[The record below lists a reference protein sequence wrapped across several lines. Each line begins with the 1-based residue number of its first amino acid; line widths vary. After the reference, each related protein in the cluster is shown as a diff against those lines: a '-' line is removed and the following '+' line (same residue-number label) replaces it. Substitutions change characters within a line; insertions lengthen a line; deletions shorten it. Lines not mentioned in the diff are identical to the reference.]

1 MENTQVEN
9 TEDVVIEDIN
19 EETLLS
25 LDETLE
31 LDQEQTEIAEGK
43 CKKEGEDMEGEESD
57 EDEKEDDEECEDEM
71 NEGSLDSMTL
81 EQLWDKHE
89 ENSYYADQ
97 GYGHGKGS
105 IKNGKAAADA
115 IFKFVKSKFG
125 AKVADDMEDAS
136 QAYVSWAE
144 YDGTSESKNKRKA
157 IRKKHGLS
165 TGIVEAKKMNEAK
178 KMTEAEVNSDE
189 EFTEYAKGILKA
201 AHGDKYDEAK
211 AMATIEGILK
221 KADGDYGAAIGMIT
235 SGLGEE
241 EMEDEEG
248 MMEAILAEAGAG
260 DTLDGFASE
269 QEIIAAL
276 LKLPGVK
283 DHLRKIKAKPYFDD
297 NDFVVASKTAIRDA
311 LFNPDIKLAD
321 LAKAVMAEKG
331 DFAKP
336 EKEAMP
342 NRVIV
347 SADNEAAANKL
358 LDLIKANNAKASSKD
373 MKVKVQ
379 KFARKDGFKL
389 YITGNSV
396 SAIGPYKKFVK
407 ESDLYEDI
415 THEEDMNEEIIEEI
429 IEETIEENTISIDT
443 SDITRLVESEEG
455 LTEEF
460 KEKASIIFEAAVK
473 SKIKETEE
481 ALKES
486 YAVALIEEVE
496 TIKSELVEKIDNYL
510 TYAVESWV
518 EDNKV
523 AIEGGLRTQIAENF
537 IQSLKTV
544 FVENYIEVPESK
556 QDLVAEMESS
566 IAQLQNES
574 AELENTVLALNE
586 KVNSLTREKVI
597 SESTSDLADTQ
608 AEKLKSLLEDIEC
621 TSETSFRKKVATIK
635 EFYLNGAALEEKSTL
650 TEETESSDNSSY
662 VTTETIVENETE
674 VEVSPAMK
682 NYLTA
687 LSRLSKAT
695 TANVPVVG

>member
-57 EDEKEDDEECEDEM
+57 EDEKEDDEDEEECEDE
-71 NEGSLDSMTL
+71 
-81 EQLWDKHE
+81 
-89 ENSYYADQ
+89 
-97 GYGHGKGS
+97 
-105 IKNGKAAADA
+105 
-115 IFKFVKSKFG
+115 
-125 AKVADDMEDAS
+125 
-136 QAYVSWAE
+136 
-144 YDGTSESKNKRKA
+144 
-157 IRKKHGLS
+157 
-165 TGIVEAKKMNEAK
+165 MNEAK

-221 KADGDYGAAIGMIT
+221 KADGDYGAAIGMLT
-235 SGLGEE
+235 SGLGEQ

-321 LAKAVMAEKG
+321 LARAVMAEKG

-358 LDLIKANNAKASSKD
+358 LDLVKANNAKASSKD

-415 THEEDMNEEIIEEI
+415 THEEDMNEEIIEE
-429 IEETIEENTISIDT
+429 TIEENTISIDT
-443 SDITRLVESEEG
+443 SDITRLVEGETG

>member
-1 MENTQVEN
+1 MENTQIEN
-9 TEDVVIEDIN
+9 TTDVIEDIN

-43 CKKEGEDMEGEESD
+43 CKNSNCGCNSETEDKSSTEITEGKCKKEGEDMEGEESD
-57 EDEKEDDEECEDEM
+57 EDEKEDEEECEDEM
-71 NEGSLDSMTL
+71 NE
-81 EQLWDKHE
+81 
-89 ENSYYADQ
+89 
-97 GYGHGKGS
+97 
-105 IKNGKAAADA
+105 
-115 IFKFVKSKFG
+115 
-125 AKVADDMEDAS
+125 
-136 QAYVSWAE
+136 
-144 YDGTSESKNKRKA
+144 
-157 IRKKHGLS
+157 
-165 TGIVEAKKMNEAK
+165 AKKMQ
-178 KMTEAEVNSDE
+178 EAEVSSDE

-211 AMATIEGILK
+211 AMAAIEGILK
-221 KADGDYGAAIGMIT
+221 KADGDYGAAVGMIT

-241 EMEDEEG
+241 EMED
-248 MMEAILAEAGAG
+248 
-260 DTLDGFASE
+260 
-269 QEIIAAL
+269 
-276 LKLPGVK
+276 
-283 DHLRKIKAKPYFDD
+283 
-297 NDFVVASKTAIRDA
+297 SK
-311 LFNPDIKLAD
+311 
-321 LAKAVMAEKG
+321 
-331 DFAKP
+331 
-336 EKEAMP
+336 EKE
-342 NRVIV
+342 V
-347 SADNEAAANKL
+347 E
-358 LDLIKANNAKASSKD
+358 
-373 MKVKVQ
+373 MK
-379 KFARKDGFKL
+379 
-389 YITGNSV
+389 
-396 SAIGPYKKFVK
+396 
-407 ESDLYEDI
+407 
-415 THEEDMNEEIIEEI
+415 
-429 IEETIEENTISIDT
+429 EETEEVIEENTISIDT

-460 KEKASIIFEAAVK
+460 KEKASIIFETAVK

-481 ALKES
+481 TLKES

-566 IAQLQNES
+566 ISQLQNES

-650 TEETESSDNSSY
+650 TEETESSDTSSY

-674 VEVSPAMK
+674 VQVSPSMEK
-682 NYLTA
+682 YLTA
-687 LSRLSKAT
+687 LSRLNKAT
-695 TANVPVVG
+695 TANIPVVG

>member
-1 MENTQVEN
+1 MENTQIEN
-9 TEDVVIEDIN
+9 TTDVVIEDIN

-43 CKKEGEDMEGEESD
+43 CKKEGEDMEDEEESD
-57 EDEKEDDEECEDEM
+57 EDEKEDEEECEDDEEEM
-71 NEGSLDSMTL
+71 TEGSLDNMSL
-81 EQLWDKHE
+81 EQLWDNHE
-89 ENSYYADQ
+89 EYSYYADQ
-97 GYGHGKGS
+97 GYGHGVGS

-136 QAYVSWAE
+136 QAYVSDAE
-144 YDGTSESKNKRKA
+144 YDGTSESKNKRKS
-157 IRKKHGLS
+157 IRKKHGL
-165 TGIVEAKKMNEAK
+165 NEAK
-178 KMTEAEVNSDE
+178 KMTEAPDPDKSAYNKFKNDKELMKTHTVQHVGGKTFLLKKVVSDRDLKPDNYVVVSVSSETEAQKIKDKVKENNKKESDKIKRAQVAVYKRKDGFKVYIKGEPQAVSKYKSLGESLILTIKEFLTLERGMLIEEFSIFDDLEYHYEAKKVSEEAEVSSDE
-189 EFTEYAKGILKA
+189 EFTSYAKGILKA
-201 AHGDKYDEAK
+201 AHGDNYDEAK
-211 AMATIEGILK
+211 AMAAIEGILK
-221 KADGDYGAAIGMIT
+221 KADGDYGSAIGMIT

-241 EMEDEEG
+241 EMEDE
-248 MMEAILAEAGAG
+248 
-260 DTLDGFASE
+260 
-269 QEIIAAL
+269 
-276 LKLPGVK
+276 
-283 DHLRKIKAKPYFDD
+283 
-297 NDFVVASKTAIRDA
+297 
-311 LFNPDIKLAD
+311 
-321 LAKAVMAEKG
+321 
-331 DFAKP
+331 
-336 EKEAMP
+336 KE
-342 NRVIV
+342 V
-347 SADNEAAANKL
+347 E
-358 LDLIKANNAKASSKD
+358 
-373 MKVKVQ
+373 MK
-379 KFARKDGFKL
+379 
-389 YITGNSV
+389 
-396 SAIGPYKKFVK
+396 
-407 ESDLYEDI
+407 
-415 THEEDMNEEIIEEI
+415 
-429 IEETIEENTISIDT
+429 EETEEVIEENTISIDT
-443 SDITRLVESEEG
+443 SDITRLVESETG

-460 KEKASIIFEAAVK
+460 KEKATTIFEAAVK
-473 SKIKETEE
+473 SKLKETEE
-481 ALKES
+481 TLKES

-496 TIKSELVEKIDNYL
+496 TIKEELVEKIDNYL

-556 QDLVAEMESS
+556 QDLVAEMETS

-597 SESTSDLADTQ
+597 SESTTDLADTQ

-635 EFYLNGAALEEKSTL
+635 EFYLNGAAVEETL
-650 TEETESSDNSSY
+650 TEEASSDNSSY